1 MAQKVTKKR
10 AESMLR
16 YWQKQVDSF
25 ADAEPQPEPEP
36 QQEEPKPQPQQE
48 PHPEPEPTQEEF
60 DFEPNKPDGSMEVS
74 LCPWCGAK
82 IRKGENTC
90 HRCGN
95 AVAWPELAEDPE
107 WMVCEKCGWA
117 TQEKDVNVCPRCG
130 NGA

>member
-1 MAQKVTKKR
+1 
-10 AESMLR
+10 MLR

-25 ADAEPQPEPEP
+25 AEPEPEPVEPPQEEPHPEPQPEPA
-36 QQEEPKPQPQQE
+36 
-48 PHPEPEPTQEEF
+48 HEEF
-60 DFEPNKPDGSMEVS
+60 EFEPNKPDGSMEVS

-95 AVAWPELAEDPE
+95 AIAWPELGDEAD
-107 WMVCEKCGWA
+107 WVVCEKCGWA
-117 TQEKDVNVCPRCG
+117 TQDKDVSVCPRCG

>member
-16 YWQKQVDSF
+16 YWKKQVDSF
-25 ADAEPQPEPEP
+25 SEPEPEPQPEPAQEEPQPEPEP
-36 QQEEPKPQPQQE
+36 EPA
-48 PHPEPEPTQEEF
+48 QEEF
-60 DFEPNKPDGSMEVS
+60 EFEPNKPDGSMEVS

-95 AVAWPELAEDPE
+95 AIAWPELGDEPD
-107 WMVCEKCGWA
+107 WVVCDKCGWA
-117 TQEKDVNVCPRCG
+117 TQDKDVSVCPRCG

>member
-25 ADAEPQPEPEP
+25 AESEPQPEPA
-36 QQEEPKPQPQQE
+36 QEEPQPKAE
-48 PHPEPEPTQEEF
+48 AAHAEEF
-60 DFEPNKPDGSMEVS
+60 DFEANKPDGSMEVS

-95 AVAWPELAEDPE
+95 AIAWPELGDEPD
-107 WMVCEKCGWA
+107 WIVCEKCGWA
-117 TQEKDVNVCPRCG
+117 TQDKDVSVCPRCG

>member
-25 ADAEPQPEPEP
+25 AEQEPQLSSPEAEQEPQLSTPQPEPEP
-36 QQEEPKPQPQQE
+36 V
-48 PHPEPEPTQEEF
+48 EEF
-60 DFEPNKPDGSMEVS
+60 DFEANKPDGSMEVS

-82 IRKGENTC
+82 IRTGENTC

-95 AVAWPELAEDPE
+95 AIAWPELSEEAD
-107 WMVCEKCGWA
+107 WVVCEKCGWA
-117 TQEKDVNVCPRCG
+117 TQDKDVSVCPRCG

>member
-25 ADAEPQPEPEP
+25 AEPNPEPEPQPQPEPEP
-36 QQEEPKPQPQQE
+36 APV
-48 PHPEPEPTQEEF
+48 EEF
-60 DFEPNKPDGSMEVS
+60 EFEPNKADGSMEVS

-95 AVAWPELAEDPE
+95 AIAWPELSDEPD
-107 WMVCEKCGWA
+107 WVVCEKCGWA
-117 TQEKDVNVCPRCG
+117 TQEKDVVVCPRCG

>member
-25 ADAEPQPEPEP
+25 AEPEPEPVEPTQEEPQPEPEP
-36 QQEEPKPQPQQE
+36 EPA
-48 PHPEPEPTQEEF
+48 HEEF
-60 DFEPNKPDGSMEVS
+60 DFEANKHDGSMEVS

-95 AVAWPELAEDPE
+95 AIAWPELANESD
-107 WMVCEKCGWA
+107 WVVCDKCGWA
-117 TQEKDVNVCPRCG
+117 TQEKDVSVCPRCG

>member
-25 ADAEPQPEPEP
+25 TEADP
-36 QQEEPKPQPQQE
+36 QQVSTITEADTPAE
-48 PHPEPEPTQEEF
+48 HAEEF
-60 DFEPNKPDGSMEVS
+60 EFEPNKPDGSMEVS

-95 AVAWPELAEDPE
+95 AIAWPELANEPD
-107 WMVCEKCGWA
+107 WVVCDKCGWA
-117 TQEKDVNVCPRCG
+117 TQEKDVTVCPRCG

>member
-1 MAQKVTKKR
+1 MAQKVTKNR
-10 AESMLR
+10 ALSMLR

-25 ADAEPQPEPEP
+25 ADAEPQPEPA
-36 QQEEPKPQPQQE
+36 QEEPQPE
-48 PHPEPEPTQEEF
+48 PHPEPEPKEQVEEF
-60 DFEPNKPDGSMEVS
+60 EFEPNKPDGSMEVS

-95 AVAWPELAEDPE
+95 AVAWPELAEEPD
-107 WMVCEKCGWA
+107 WVVCEKCGWA
-117 TQEKDVNVCPRCG
+117 TQDKDVVVCPRCG

>member
-25 ADAEPQPEPEP
+25 AEPEPQPEPA
-36 QQEEPKPQPQQE
+36 QEE
-48 PHPEPEPTQEEF
+48 PEPEPQPEPAHEEF
-60 DFEPNKPDGSMEVS
+60 EFEPNKPDGSMEIT

-95 AVAWPELAEDPE
+95 AIAWPELGDEPD
-107 WMVCEKCGWA
+107 WVVCDKCGWA
-117 TQEKDVNVCPRCG
+117 TQDKDVSICPRCG

>member
-25 ADAEPQPEPEP
+25 AEQEPVEPTQEEPQPEPEP
-36 QQEEPKPQPQQE
+36 AHEDFE
-48 PHPEPEPTQEEF
+48 
-60 DFEPNKPDGSMEVS
+60 FEPNKPDGSMEVS

-95 AVAWPELAEDPE
+95 AIAWPELSEEAD
-107 WMVCEKCGWA
+107 WVVCDKCGWA
-117 TQEKDVNVCPRCG
+117 TQDKDVIICPRCG